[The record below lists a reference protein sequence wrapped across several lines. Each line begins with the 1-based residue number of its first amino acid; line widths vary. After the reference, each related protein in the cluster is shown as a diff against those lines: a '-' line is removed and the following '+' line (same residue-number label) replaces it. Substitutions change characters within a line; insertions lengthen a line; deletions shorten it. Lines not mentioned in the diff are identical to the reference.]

1 MEVKCACIVAKN
13 DRLVSHSHVEAFRRL
28 APLIEVV
35 EISGPHFIL
44 QTNPNECAQVLK
56 KILAL

>member
-1 MEVKCACIVAKN
+1 
-13 DRLVSHSHVEAFRRL
+13 LVSHSHVEAFRRL